1 MMRGMQMLRLE
12 LSSPEL
18 PVLMITRAQQAS
30 EPKEDLKEE
39 HEVLKLRAEQLTAV
53 GAKSKY
59 E

>member
-1 MMRGMQMLRLE
+1 MLRLE

-18 PVLMITRAQQAS
+18 PFLMITRVQQAS

-39 HEVLKLRAEQLTAV
+39 HEVLKLRAVQLTAV